1 MDDKLII
8 PDFVPLKDIEDYQY
22 EVISGTPYRELTTE
36 NGFWKGVFE
45 PLEFF
50 NLLYEQHE
58 IVITNIQSLKLIK
71 RHLKSL
77 ELENRQRLY
86 LLYNLKYLLNFN
98 EDSGKNKGNISITA
112 VCNLIGDEIQSL
124 IEQLFEHYK
133 KDTEYPEN
141 RFDYAREIKHI
152 NSLAD
157 NNTKYSY
164 LQDLLWKF
172 ETTDCLHWE
181 EKKKWDGK
189 YFRNLMI
196 KERDKYYQGEI
207 PLVPSRTKKYEESIS
222 KDIEGLIKPESIN
235 IVYEIIKDFFNS
247 DNQQQLLQFLSTGN
261 NLNKPIVFKDNGNR
275 FADIFKQLIEH
286 DFLPGWSKKEVQDL
300 ISKNFKF
307 YYRKTIKDFT
317 PDYIEKCISRKS
329 TPCKNPLINII
340 NGEILKIT
348 KPRRKVF
355 SKY

>member
-8 PDFVPLKDIEDYQY
+8 PDFVPRKDIEDYQY

-58 IVITNIQSLKLIK
+58 IVITNIQYLKLIK

-98 EDSGKNKGNISITA
+98 ADSGKYEGGISISA

-157 NNTKYSY
+157 NTTKYSY
-164 LQDLLWKF
+164 LQHLLSKY
-172 ETTDCLHWE
+172 ESTECRHWE
-181 EKKKWDGK
+181 EKKKWDGV
-189 YFRNLMI
+189 YFRNLMTR
-196 KERDKYYQGEI
+196 ERDKYYQLLPENLLSQKPPEI
-207 PLVPSRTKKYEESIS
+207 ESETDSDKILFNTTK
-222 KDIEGLIKPESIN
+222 
-235 IVYEIIKDFFNS
+235 EIIIKNIKSIDKNKGWQYVFNDENDF
-247 DNQQQLLQFLSTGN
+247 
-261 NLNKPIVFKDNGNR
+261 NLFANILTNFIDGKPYQIP
-275 FADIFKQLIEH
+275 E
-286 DFLPGWSKKEVQDL
+286 
-300 ISKNFKF
+300 
-307 YYRKTIKDFT
+307 KTIKLKKNTKTRFAKVLKPIHKDLR
-317 PDYIEKCISRKS
+317 DCQMKS
-329 TPCKNPLINII
+329 DSEFFSIIRILNHFNTDTDTKIYKLIN
-340 NGEILKIT
+340 
-348 KPRRKVF
+348 V
-355 SKY
+355 